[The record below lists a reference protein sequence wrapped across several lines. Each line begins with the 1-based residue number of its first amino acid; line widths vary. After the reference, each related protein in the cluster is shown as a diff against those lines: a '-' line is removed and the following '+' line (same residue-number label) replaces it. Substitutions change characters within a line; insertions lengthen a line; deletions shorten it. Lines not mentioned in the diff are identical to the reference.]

1 MSPQKTYYT
10 YFFAVAKKS
19 ARLCLQS
26 ESSGEN
32 RGIFH
37 LNELLYAVHALQE
50 QEARTEKLVYCPI
63 ADPGK
68 AELLHQLEPGLDA
81 SHILKPDHMPLACAV
96 GIGEEGRLG
105 GLVEFDVRARR
116 DCQIQ
121 RRRVGDHPGRVPL
134 LPGQVPV
141 VAVVGKAHEN
151 LSRGDPGHR
160 VFQNAPDPVHRGH
173 SLGRAVGIAPFI

>member
-1 MSPQKTYYT
+1 MQTPPACTGGVKHRQSCFGFDGEIFCCDP
-10 YFFAVAKKS
+10 
-19 ARLCLQS
+19 RILLCL
-26 ESSGEN
+26 N
-32 RGIFH
+32 DFFH
-37 LNELLYAVHALQE
+37 TIHALQE
-50 QEARTEKLVYCPI
+50 QEARSEKLVYCPI

-81 SHILKPDHMPLACAV
+81 SHILKPDHMPLARAV

-121 RRRVGDHPGRVPL
+121 RRSVGDHPGRVPL

-160 VFQNAPDPVHRGH
+160 VFQNTPDPVHRGY
-173 SLGRAVGIAPFI
+173 SLGRTVGIAPFI